1 MTSNEVSIGVRP
13 LEAPGWTDRSRLET
27 IAHEGGGTK
36 PASAASPP
44 FTPEPKPTFFSGWN
58 AMTGDARFSTKSEA
72 NARVAV
78 RGPVLEK
85 WTGIVVGDDSRNLAR
100 LGPSSSFL
108 DSPS

>member
-1 MTSNEVSIGVRP
+1 
-13 LEAPGWTDRSRLET
+13 
-27 IAHEGGGTK
+27 
-36 PASAASPP
+36 
-44 FTPEPKPTFFSGWN
+44 
-58 AMTGDARFSTKSEA
+58 MTGDARFSTKSEA